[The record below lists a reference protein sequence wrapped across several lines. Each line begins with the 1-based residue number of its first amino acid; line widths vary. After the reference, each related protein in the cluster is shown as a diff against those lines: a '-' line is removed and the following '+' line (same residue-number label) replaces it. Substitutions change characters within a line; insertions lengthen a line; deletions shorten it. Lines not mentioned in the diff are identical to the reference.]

1 MSTATKQR
9 ILDTTAELFRRQGY
23 NGTGLKQIVAE
34 ANAPFGSLYHFFPGG
49 KVELGAQVIRESGLM
64 YQRLIEAILD
74 AATNIVDG
82 VRDTFTGAGAVLE
95 ETDYADACPIA
106 TVALEVAS
114 TNDELRAATAE
125 VFSSWIASG
134 TSRLRAAGLPPKKAR
149 ELTIELIML
158 LEGAFLLCR
167 AAKNT
172 EAMDVAGRA
181 MVAVVRDALANRSR
195 RGTRSP
201 AT

>member
-1 MSTATKQR
+1 MSAATKQR

-74 AATNIVDG
+74 AATNMVDG

-114 TNDELRAATAE
+114 TNESLRVATAE
-125 VFSSWIASG
+125 VFDGWIESG
-134 TSRLRAAGLPPKKAR
+134 TTRLRAAGLPPKKAR
-149 ELTIELIML
+149 DLTIQLIMM

-181 MVAVVRDALANRSR
+181 MVAVVREALSEPPHRAR
-195 RGTRSP
+195 RRR
-201 AT
+201 